1 MWAVQ
6 QCRFHTGRC
15 FMQTQQNKDGDAV
28 LGATESKANTDQDTK
43 HTLEPSSGLTPEYH
57 CST

>member
-6 QCRFHTGRC
+6 QCSFHPGRC

-43 HTLEPSSGLTPEYH
+43 HTLEPLA
-57 CST
+57 